1 MFNFSQKDTDFF
13 DMFVE
18 SAQCFQR
25 GAFILN
31 EIILNPKKAPSM
43 LEEILKLEEA
53 VDAVGEKI
61 FEKLNLTFITPLDR
75 EDILM
80 IANELRAGN
89 DLLQD
94 LLQLIIIYRAGH
106 KSPSP
111 GKTRELSQILV
122 YSSTEIL
129 KIFNSLG
136 NLKKHQREILDSV
149 HKISDFESKADV
161 LYRDE
166 IKILFDENRYGNE
179 VQWESIL
186 HMIKWKEI
194 LKSLEDA
201 QDHCKRLGD
210 MMYGVVI
217 KYA

>member
-1 MFNFSQKDTDFF
+1 
-13 DMFVE
+13 
-18 SAQCFQR
+18 
-25 GAFILN
+25 
-31 EIILNPKKAPSM
+31 M

-61 FEKLNLTFITPLDR
+61 FEKLNLTFITPIDR

-129 KIFNSLG
+129 KIFNSLD

-149 HKISDFESKADV
+149 HKISDFESKADE